1 MVKIGLLSD
10 THGYIHPRVSD
21 FFSECDELWHAGDI
35 GNQET
40 ADFLAKIKPLRA
52 VYGNIDGNTLRQ
64 SFKEVELFQSEKA
77 KVLMIH
83 IGGYPGKYNPKA
95 RKLIEEYKPDIFISG
110 HSHILKV
117 IYDKKYRLLHLN
129 PGAAGK
135 SGMHKLITMIR
146 FVIDGKDIR
155 DLEIFE
161 AKRTSAG
168 DQPIG

>member
-1 MVKIGLLSD
+1 MIKIGLLSD

-21 FFSECDELWHAGDI
+21 FFSGCDEIWHAGDI

-40 ADFLAKIKPLRA
+40 ADALAKIKPLRA
-52 VYGNIDGNTLRQ
+52 VYGNIDGGTLRQ
-64 SFKEVELFQSEKA
+64 SFKEVEVFQCEQV

-83 IGGYPGKYNPKA
+83 IGGYPGRYEPKA
-95 RKLIEEYKPDIFISG
+95 RKLIEEHRPDIFISG

-117 IYDKKYRLLHLN
+117 IYDNKYQLLHMN
-129 PGAAGK
+129 PGSAGK

-168 DQPIG
+168 GQQSG

>member
-1 MVKIGLLSD
+1 MIKIGLLSD
-10 THGYIHPRVSD
+10 THGFIHPRVSD
-21 FFSECDELWHAGDI
+21 FFSGCDEIWHAGDI

-40 ADFLAKIKPLRA
+40 ADLLSKIKPLRA
-52 VYGNIDGNTLRQ
+52 VFGNIDGGTLRQ
-64 SFKEVELFQSEKA
+64 SFQEVEFFKCEQV

-83 IGGYPGKYNPKA
+83 IGGYPGRYDPKA
-95 RKLIEEYKPDIFISG
+95 RKLIEEYQPGIFISG

-117 IYDKKYRLLHLN
+117 IYDKKYQLLHMN
-129 PGAAGK
+129 PGSAGK

-161 AKRTSAG
+161 VKRSNA
-168 DQPIG
+168 IGQQSE